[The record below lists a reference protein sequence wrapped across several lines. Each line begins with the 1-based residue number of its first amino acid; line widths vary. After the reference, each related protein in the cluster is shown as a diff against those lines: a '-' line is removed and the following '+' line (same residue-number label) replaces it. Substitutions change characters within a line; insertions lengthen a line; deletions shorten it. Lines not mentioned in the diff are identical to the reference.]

1 MNTIAPAVRSAL
13 SPVVAKTFN
22 VNSPRFA
29 DCLTDGNR
37 KGVAS
42 LLVRVQAGRLA
53 LRGCRLSDDVISQLV
68 RDLADEANFV
78 PMREVAQAVAVL
90 KEVTGLPVGFGAVR
104 SVRCLADLVGY
115 VPVSGKAD
123 VIAFAECVRGF
134 LNELLNAPL
143 EILGEGRP
151 RIEVLLDSTWH
162 GVFPFVVVHGLV
174 GGHRDGDLVAWD
186 TLYNMVF
193 TSWAIME
200 FMAIEDRLTVHDDIL
215 MNMARERFTMDFVHA
230 KYIKNKVA

>member
-1 MNTIAPAVRSAL
+1 MNTIAPSVRSAL

-22 VNSPRFA
+22 VNSTRFS
-29 DCLTDGNR
+29 DCLSVGNR

-53 LRGCRLSDDVISQLV
+53 LGGCRVSDVVIGQLV

-90 KEVTGLPVGFGAVR
+90 KEVTGLPVGFGSVR
-104 SVRCLADLVGY
+104 CVRCLADLVGY
-115 VPVSGKAD
+115 VPVSGVAD
-123 VIAFAECVRGF
+123 VVAFAECVRGF

-143 EILGEGRP
+143 AILGEGRP

-162 GVFPFVVVHGLV
+162 GKFPFVVVHGLV

-186 TLYNMVF
+186 TLYDMVF
-193 TSWAIME
+193 TAWAIAE
-200 FMAIEDRLTVHDDIL
+200 FIAVEDGFTDLL
-215 MNMARERFTMDFVHA
+215 MNAVRDRFTIDFVHA
-230 KYIKNKVA
+230 KYKVA